1 MQVTAI
7 EEILSF
13 LALLLLVP
21 SFAAFIQAQAW
32 VCRAQAFLKACEVQD
47 E

>member
-1 MQVTAI
+1 VTAI

-21 SFAAFIQAQAW
+21 SFAAALISVVYAAMAMIAW
-32 VCRAQAFLKACEVQD
+32 IGGGNE
-47 E
+47 